1 MQQSYINPGAPIHI
15 LSGTAGP
22 PEWDEF
28 GDAAAWTREPRLLV
42 NSYSRLT
49 FFNTSVAHFE
59 QVANDNG
66 TIVDSFTVTQT
77 RNRSMPFPV
86 FHARQSQPITRNL

>member
-1 MQQSYINPGAPIHI
+1 MQQSYADPAAPIHI

-22 PEWDEF
+22 PEWAEF
-28 GDAAAWTREPRLLV
+28 GDAAAWTREPRLVV

-49 FFNTSVAHFE
+49 FYNASVAQFE

-66 TIVDSFTVTQT
+66 TIVDKFTITQA
-77 RNRSMPFPV
+77 RNRTMPFPV
-86 FHARQSQPITRNL
+86 FRARAMRRS